1 MDELNTEAVSTEEL
15 SDDVLYAGWGDGS
28 TTDETTVEAEPEEE
42 TETETEE
49 TDQSEPEEAED
60 ASDDASTED
69 LEKELEAVSKKADQT
84 FTLKHLD
91 EVKEVNRDEVITLAQ
106 KGLDY
111 DRIRTERDSLKAEKA
126 TIQEHEDFLKEL
138 ADLAGLSVE
147 DLMVETKAKL
157 VVADEKKKGYDIS
170 LDQAKYRIRSEMKT
184 QKKAEPEPVEEEA
197 PEGPSIQELREA
209 NFKRF
214 VEAYP
219 DVKEIPSEVWR
230 EFGDGSKVELK
241 DIYARYENKQLKAK
255 IADLEKKKVRSTGS
269 RKSNGS
275 PVKEDDLYVGWG

>member
-1 MDELNTEAVSTEEL
+1 MDETLEAVSTEEL
-15 SDDVLYAGWGDGS
+15 
-28 TTDETTVEAEPEEE
+28 TDEALFDGWDDDPVAEEEE
-42 TETETEE
+42 TEAVEEEAETESEE
-49 TDQSEPEEAED
+49 TDQSEEEEAED
-60 ASDDASTED
+60 ASDDESTEE

-91 EVKEVNRDEVITLAQ
+91 EVKEVNREEVITLAQ

-111 DRIRTERDSLKAEKA
+111 DRIRTERDNLKAEKA
-126 TIQEHEDFLKEL
+126 SIQEHEDFLREL

-157 VVADEKKKGYDIS
+157 VVADEKKKGYDIT
-170 LDQAKYRIRSEMKT
+170 LDQAKYRIRSEMKNRT
-184 QKKAEPEPVEEEA
+184 KAEPVAEEET
-197 PEGPSIQELREA
+197 PTGPSIQELREA

-214 VEAYP
+214 IEAYP
-219 DVKEIPSEVWR
+219 DVKDIPSEVWK

-255 IADLEKKKVRSTGS
+255 IADLEKKQKKSTGS
-269 RKSNGS
+269 RKSNGN
-275 PVKEDDLYVGWG
+275 PVKEDDIYAGW